1 MLKEDYI
8 TTRKL
13 KIQLRLGKSAKA
25 KKKQSLEFFPL
36 RLVIFRLFDCKF
48 LTLKNLLK
56 QASHG
61 LDSLCS
67 TLCYQTFKVPTTSLT
82 TQEICM
88 YVLHTILN
96 TIAKMSI
103 SVCCRIYISIKVREM
118 LANCW
123 KVLFVLSLQ
132 ILHMGQVNSKMQSIF
147 L

>member
-1 MLKEDYI
+1 MIYLTKSAMLKEDYI

-25 KKKQSLEFFPL
+25 KKKNKSLEFFFLL

-67 TLCYQTFKVPTTSLT
+67 TLCY
-82 TQEICM
+82 
-88 YVLHTILN
+88 
-96 TIAKMSI
+96 
-103 SVCCRIYISIKVREM
+103 
-118 LANCW
+118 
-123 KVLFVLSLQ
+123 
-132 ILHMGQVNSKMQSIF
+132 
-147 L
+147 